1 MSEMLRIRAQD
12 KRVLLDLQ
20 ESWLRL
26 RGERPTQQDLVGKAI
41 AYASGHRDDFLA
53 EAAWRPLTPKEIK
66 ASHALATDMG
76 NWSVEDG
83 IDDVVYR

>member
-1 MSEMLRIRAQD
+1 MLRIRPED
-12 KRVLLDLQ
+12 KQVLLDLQ

-41 AYASGHRDDFLA
+41 AYARRHEHEFLA
-53 EAAWRPLTPKEIK
+53 ESAWTPLSDAEWKRLQSLPTN
-66 ASHALATDMG
+66 MG
-76 NWSVEDG
+76 KWNVGDG